1 MAFRPAGNG
10 FSSDIV
16 PTEKIVILDFG
27 SQYTQLIAR
36 RIRESHVFSEVVS
49 CQISLAELLAKKPS
63 GIILSGGPA
72 SVYEKDAPLCDKE
85 LFSCSIPVLGICY
98 GMQLMTHLLGGKVEK
113 SLRREY
119 GRADIVITG
128 ASDLFASIGKT
139 TSVWMSHGDQ
149 IARLPKGFDVIAQ
162 TANAPS
168 AAIKDRKR
176 PFFGLQFHPEVAHTA
191 AGMRILQNFIY
202 SICGCKP
209 TWTMNAFVKEAQ
221 HQIREA
227 VGDGKVVSAM
237 SGGVDSSVASVLVGQ
252 VIGKRLS
259 CVFVDNGL
267 LRKNEAKV
275 VLERLQKELKLNIRF
290 VNAEDQFL
298 NKLKKIKDPEI
309 KRKIIGRE
317 FISIF
322 DREAKKIKGVS
333 FLLQGTL
340 YPDVIESVSHKGPS
354 ATIKTHH
361 NVGGLPARMRLALV
375 EPLRLLFKDEVRKLG
390 AELGIPETILN
401 RHPYPGPGLAVR
413 ILGEVTKER
422 LAALRE
428 ADAILEE
435 EIRAANLYQTLWQA
449 FAVYLPLR
457 TVGVMGDERTYDD
470 AIAIRAVTSQDGM
483 TADWAKIPHAVLQII
498 STRITNEVKGIN
510 KVVYDISSK
519 PPSTI
524 EWE

>member
-1 MAFRPAGNG
+1 M
-10 FSSDIV
+10 
-16 PTEKIVILDFG
+16 TEKILILDFG

-36 RIRESHVFSEVVS
+36 RIRESNVFSEVVS
-49 CQISLAELLAKKPS
+49 CQIPLAELLAKKPS
-63 GIILSGGPA
+63 GIILSGGPS
-72 SVYEKDAPLCDKE
+72 SVYEKSAPLCDKK
-85 LFSCSIPVLGICY
+85 LFSTDIPVLGICY

-113 SLRREY
+113 SAHREY
-119 GRADIVITG
+119 GRADIVISD
-128 ASDLFASIGKT
+128 ASDLFKSIGKT
-139 TSVWMSHGDQ
+139 TPVWMSHGDK
-149 IARLPKGFDVIAQ
+149 IARLPKWFDVIAQ
-162 TANAPS
+162 TKNAPA
-168 AAIKDRKR
+168 AAIKDQKR
-176 PFFGLQFHPEVAHTA
+176 SLYGLQFHPEVAHTA
-191 AGMRILQNFIY
+191 EGLRILQNFIY

-209 TWTMNAFVKEAQ
+209 TWTMGAYLKEAQ
-221 HQIREA
+221 HQIREQ
-227 VGDGKVVSAM
+227 VGDGKVISAI
-237 SGGVDSSVASVLVGQ
+237 SGGVDSSVASMLVGQ

-267 LRKNEAKV
+267 LRKNEAKT
-275 VLERLQKELKLNIRF
+275 VLESLQKKLNLNVRF
-290 VNAEDQFL
+290 VNAGEQFL
-298 NKLKKIKDPEI
+298 NKLKNVKDPEK

-317 FISIF
+317 FISVF
-322 DREAKKIKGVS
+322 EQEAKKNRGAS

-340 YPDVIESVSHKGPS
+340 YPDVIESVSHRGPS

-361 NVGGLPARMRLALV
+361 NVGGLPARMRLKLI

-390 AELGIPETILN
+390 AELGIPETMLN

-413 ILGEVTKER
+413 ILGAVTKER
-422 LAALRE
+422 LENLRV
-428 ADAILEE
+428 ADAIVEE
-435 EIRAANLYQTLWQA
+435 EIRVANLYHTIWQA

-483 TADWAKIPHAVLQII
+483 TADWAKIPHTVLQII

-510 KVVYDISSK
+510 RVVYDISSK